1 MILAVFS
8 CHGLIFWHGPS
19 PSLSWAGH
27 VASTSSF
34 QICQAC
40 SWPTPRAPPPVPSP
54 LSSANEATLFPFSI
68 PASWCMSPVRGGW
81 VAMAAM
87 KGWCGGGPPWR
98 RAPDLPRK
106 GGCGPGPGK
115 CFSRSP
121 QACPHPTL
129 ALCPHRVHFKSS
141 QHTEKGMS
149 WGGNMPRPFRAQV
162 QYSRTNLKCHLG
174 QFCSQP
180 AKSWFI
186 YIVGYGGRP
195 RTQPCHGVRNGW
207 LGAPAVAPWPGPCS
221 EPPSG
226 KSGRQRG

>member
-68 PASWCMSPVRGGW
+68 PASWCVSPVRGGW

-87 KGWCGGGPPWR
+87 KGWCGGGGHPGAGLLTSLGREAVALGLVSASAGRRRPAPTPPWPSAHTGCIL
-98 RAPDLPRK
+98 RALSTQRK
-106 GGCGPGPGK
+106 G
-115 CFSRSP
+115 
-121 QACPHPTL
+121 
-129 ALCPHRVHFKSS
+129 
-141 QHTEKGMS
+141 
-149 WGGNMPRPFRAQV
+149 
-162 QYSRTNLKCHLG
+162 
-174 QFCSQP
+174 
-180 AKSWFI
+180 
-186 YIVGYGGRP
+186 
-195 RTQPCHGVRNGW
+195 
-207 LGAPAVAPWPGPCS
+207 
-221 EPPSG
+221 
-226 KSGRQRG
+226 